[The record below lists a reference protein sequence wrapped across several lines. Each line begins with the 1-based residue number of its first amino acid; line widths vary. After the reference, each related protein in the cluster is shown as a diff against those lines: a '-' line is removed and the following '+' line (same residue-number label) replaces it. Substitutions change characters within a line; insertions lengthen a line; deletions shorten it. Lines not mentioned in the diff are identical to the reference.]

1 MKRELHY
8 QSAGETHTVVV
19 EKTDGNYCV
28 QVGDRTCTVAI
39 LSARPGPARH
49 LVLDVDGQRVRA
61 FVAQEGGKTFVH
73 LAGAQEG
80 GPWVLERAATR
91 RPRTGAQAAA
101 VASGALVAAMPGRVL
116 DVLVA
121 EGDRVRRGDTLV
133 LLEAMKME
141 LRIPAPADGVV
152 ARVFCKAGEVVEKG
166 QPLVE
171 VADGTKVG
179 AVS

>member
-8 QSAGETHTVVV
+8 QSAGETRTVTI
-19 EKTDGNYCV
+19 EETDGGYRV
-28 QVGDRTCTVAI
+28 QVGERAYTVAVV
-39 LSARPGPARH
+39 SARPGPAHR

-61 FVAQEGGKTFVH
+61 VVAQEGGRTFVH
-73 LAGAQEG
+73 LAGAEEG
-80 GPWVLERAATR
+80 GPWTLERAATR
-91 RPRTGAQAAA
+91 RPRAGAQAAA
-101 VASGALVAAMPGRVL
+101 ASGVLGAAMPGRVL
-116 DVLVA
+116 DVLVV

-152 ARVFCKAGEVVEKG
+152 ARVLCRAGEVVEKG
-166 QPLVE
+166 QPLIE
-171 VADGTKVG
+171 VTDVG

>member
-8 QSAGETHTVVV
+8 QTDADIRTVAVEAVEET
-19 EKTDGNYCV
+19 EGGYRV
-28 QVGDRTCTVAI
+28 QVGDRTYTVVAM
-39 LSARPGPARH
+39 SVRPGAAHH

-73 LAGAQEG
+73 LAGAEG
-80 GPWVLERAATR
+80 GPWTLERAATR
-91 RPRTGAQAAA
+91 RSRAGAQAAA
-101 VASGALVAAMPGRVL
+101 ASGALVAAMPGRVL

-121 EGDRVRRGDTLV
+121 EGDRVRRGDMLV

-152 ARVFCKAGEVVEKG
+152 ARVLCRAGEVVEKG
-166 QPLVE
+166 QPLVDVTAE
-171 VADGTKVG
+171 VV
-179 AVS
+179 